1 VKTALPMTGSE
12 ELLEHVSPYVPDEF
26 INEHWPNG
34 PTGGRHRTFSA
45 AQLWRTHLLLLLSPA
60 HSINLLVELLKEQ
73 RAWRRFARLPHRERV
88 PDVRML
94 NEFRARMGVSGLRT
108 INQQLLKPLLEQV
121 LKRSDSIAI
130 IDATD
135 LPASCTVFK
144 KRRRARIRP
153 SVQLL
158 AIAR

>member
-1 VKTALPMTGSE
+1 TGTE
-12 ELLEHVSPYVPDEF
+12 ELLEHLSPYIPDEF
-26 INEHWPNG
+26 INELWPSG
-34 PTGGRHRTFSA
+34 PTGGRRRVFSA

-73 RAWRRFARLPHRERV
+73 RSWRRFAHLSHRERV

-94 NEFRARMGVSGLRT
+94 HEFRARMGVSGLRR
-108 INQQLLKPLLEQV
+108 INQHLLRPLLGQV
-121 LKRSDSIAI
+121 VERSDSIAI

-144 KRRRARIRP
+144 KRRRAHIRP
-153 SVQLL
+153 SVRPS
-158 AIAR
+158 AIA

>member
-1 VKTALPMTGSE
+1 MTGTA
-12 ELLEHVSPYVPDEF
+12 ELLEHLSPYIPDEV
-26 INEHWPNG
+26 INEQWPSG
-34 PTGGRHRTFSA
+34 STGGRRRAFSA

-73 RAWRRFARLPHRERV
+73 RAWRRFARLSHRERV

-94 NEFRARMGVSGLRT
+94 HEFRARVGVSGLRR

-121 LKRSDSIAI
+121 IDRSDTIAI

-135 LPASCTVFK
+135 LPAACKVFK
-144 KRRRARIRP
+144 KRTLPPTQP
-153 SVQLL
+153 SMQPL